1 MTLENEIFG
10 QKYAHSGDFEG
21 TIWTIMRVKKVVFS
35 DFSKLIRS
43 YYGAFKT
50 MFSDTYTLWYT

>member
-43 YYGAFKT
+43 Y
-50 MFSDTYTLWYT
+50 